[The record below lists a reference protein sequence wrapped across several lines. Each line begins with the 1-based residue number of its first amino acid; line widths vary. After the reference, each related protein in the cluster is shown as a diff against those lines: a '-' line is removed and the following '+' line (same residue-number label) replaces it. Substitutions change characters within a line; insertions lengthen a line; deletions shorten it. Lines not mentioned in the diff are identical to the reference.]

1 MSFRISGQKM
11 KMLSKTKELGRFQI
25 KTFKHHL
32 DTIKSKLTM
41 ANYLLSKIMHYVK
54 QYYLKQY
61 TLRFLIC
68 ISNKGVKSEERIK
81 FTLLKTLKK
90 KKKKKNKSPKF
101 QMLTCTDK

>member
-1 MSFRISGQKM
+1 
-11 KMLSKTKELGRFQI
+11 
-25 KTFKHHL
+25 
-32 DTIKSKLTM
+32 M

-68 ISNKGVKSEERIK
+68 ISNKGVKSEDRIK
-81 FTLLKTLKK
+81 ITLLKTLKK
-90 KKKKKNKSPKF
+90 KKKKNNSPKF

>member
-1 MSFRISGQKM
+1 
-11 KMLSKTKELGRFQI
+11 
-25 KTFKHHL
+25 
-32 DTIKSKLTM
+32 M

-68 ISNKGVKSEERIK
+68 ISNKGVKSEDRIK
-81 FTLLKTLKK
+81 ITLLKTLKK
-90 KKKKKNKSPKF
+90 KKNNKSPKF

>member
-1 MSFRISGQKM
+1 
-11 KMLSKTKELGRFQI
+11 
-25 KTFKHHL
+25 
-32 DTIKSKLTM
+32 M

-68 ISNKGVKSEERIK
+68 ISNKDVKSEDRIK
-81 FTLLKTLKK
+81 ITLLKTL

>member
-1 MSFRISGQKM
+1 
-11 KMLSKTKELGRFQI
+11 
-25 KTFKHHL
+25 
-32 DTIKSKLTM
+32 M

-68 ISNKGVKSEERIK
+68 ISNKGVKSEDRIK
-81 FTLLKTLKK
+81 ITLLKTL

>member
-68 ISNKGVKSEERIK
+68 ISNKGVKSEDRIK
-81 FTLLKTLKK
+81 ITLLKTL

>member
-68 ISNKGVKSEERIK
+68 ISNKDVKSEDRIK
-81 FTLLKTLKK
+81 ITLLKTL

>member
-1 MSFRISGQKM
+1 
-11 KMLSKTKELGRFQI
+11 
-25 KTFKHHL
+25 
-32 DTIKSKLTM
+32 M

-68 ISNKGVKSEERIK
+68 ISNKGVKSEDRIK
-81 FTLLKTLKK
+81 ITLLKTLKK
-90 KKKKKNKSPKF
+90 KKKEKNKSSKF